1 VLIFNFLR
9 QKPITDTLK
18 RQFMALG
25 LNRSDLAP
33 SDLAESSSMA
43 AEPSS
48 VLTPTPGP
56 SDMKFLVLPTLS
68 IQGAQFMKLQ
78 NSFHLCKAE
87 NSMRHCSE
95 ADLSYVLQQYSIIHT
110 EVAAI
115 RLESYWDSA
124 KQLLLGQIG
133 EEIKKTNGRLMV
145 HLAHGHSLVY
155 DTGELDSSF

>member
-1 VLIFNFLR
+1 
-9 QKPITDTLK
+9 
-18 RQFMALG
+18 MALG

-33 SDLAESSSMA
+33 SDLAESSSTA

-48 VLTPTPGP
+48 EPTPTPEP
-56 SDMKFLVLPTLS
+56 SDMTFSVPPTLS
-68 IQGAQFMKLQ
+68 IQGAQFIKLQ
-78 NSFHLCKAE
+78 NSFHLRKAE
-87 NSMRHCSE
+87 NSIRHCSE
-95 ADLSYVLQQYSIIHT
+95 ADLSYVLQQYNTIHA

-115 RLESYWDSA
+115 QLESYWDSA

-145 HLAHGHSLVY
+145 HLAHGGSLVY